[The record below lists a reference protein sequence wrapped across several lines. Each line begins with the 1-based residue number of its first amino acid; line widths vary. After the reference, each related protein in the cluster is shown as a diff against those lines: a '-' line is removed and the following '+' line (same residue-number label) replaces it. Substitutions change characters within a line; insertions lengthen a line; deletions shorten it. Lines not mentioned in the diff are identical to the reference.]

1 MARAQLTAWSER
13 RSQAGASVVAV
24 IMGTSVMGS
33 AVTVLQ
39 YSRLTSGICAR
50 ILVLEGLHR
59 LRSVRWDVTCAHNNN
74 LASGGSPGRVAAAS
88 WRAVLNLCS
97 GMPRGSHGPPTAPA

>member
-13 RSQAGASVVAV
+13 RSQAGASAVAV
-24 IMGTSVMGS
+24 IMGTSPSWGC

-59 LRSVRWDVTCAHNNN
+59 LRSVRRDVTCAHNDN

-88 WRAVLNLCS
+88 WRAGLNLCS
-97 GMPRGSHGPPTAPA
+97 GMARGSHG